1 MSFEV
6 KYQIWL
12 FKSGSFKIIVSQ
24 CVLDS
29 AGKHHAS
36 ETWCFFLRNVRVC
49 MIFSSITLF
58 HVATL
63 LTSVFLVFAMI
74 YLKKSLVKFYRLFI
88 TADLFLGV
96 QFRSGMEQ
104 PWTVLWGHESVLQC
118 TCEQSRLGITRFT
131 QQSTW
136 RRVCCVVDWSSSKK
150 YLIES
155 LG

>member
-1 MSFEV
+1 MLWIVLGNTMHRKHGVSFWEMLGFV
-6 KYQIWL
+6 
-12 FKSGSFKIIVSQ
+12 
-24 CVLDS
+24 
-29 AGKHHAS
+29 
-36 ETWCFFLRNVRVC
+36 FF
-49 MIFSSITLF
+49 MIFSSITYSF
-58 HVATL
+58 SCCNIVDF
-63 LTSVFLVFAMI
+63 SFLSFCNDL
-74 YLKKSLVKFYRLFI
+74 LKKSLVKFYRLFI

-118 TCEQSRLGITRFT
+118 TCEQSQLGSTRFT

-136 RRVCCVVDWSSSKK
+136 RRVCWFVGWSSSKK